1 MVEDLALD
9 WISDALSVSFDLR
22 YFSDHL
28 LRLYWVPPV
37 EIVHLE
43 VRVEGLPL
51 LFGLLWISLGR
62 NF

>member
-1 MVEDLALD
+1 MVEHLALD
-9 WISDALSVSFDLR
+9 WISDALSLSFGLR

-37 EIVHLE
+37 EIVHFE
-43 VRVEGLPL
+43 IRIEGVTL
-51 LFGLLWISLGR
+51 LFGLLGISLDR